1 MVKHQVVLLKRRDYT
16 TVNSYTYNDV
26 NIADYFDLSS
36 TTFSDTSQLDAVN
49 LFDTSTMTISKNALL
64 NHINSGTMGNYKLSF
79 KLKNTGNLPT
89 GTYRLVFTLYNGT
102 KEIGDVYSY
111 LIIKD

>member
-1 MVKHQVVLLKRRDYT
+1 M
-16 TVNSYTYNDV
+16 
-26 NIADYFDLSS
+26 ADYFDLSS

-49 LFDTSTMTISKNALL
+49 LFDTSTMTISKDALI
-64 NHINSGTMGNYKLSF
+64 NHINSSSMGNYKLSF
-79 KLKNTGNLPT
+79 KLKNTADLPT
-89 GTYRLVFTLYNGT
+89 GTYRLVFTLYNGN